1 MRVKAILKWMLLLVV
16 LGSVACERTEKS
28 EVSQEV
34 SGEES
39 RSVDVEKPQ
48 RIVALGG
55 PITEIVYALGAGDE
69 VVGAD
74 ITSTYPESVTALPRV
89 GMFRSLAAEGVL
101 SLTPT
106 MVLGIEGVG
115 PDTSVEQI
123 RAAGID
129 VEIFDEPKNF
139 EQATQR
145 IQKVAKVIGRTREA
159 ESVIETM
166 RSEYDQATEIAQKSS
181 VRPRV
186 LFLYARGANTL
197 LVGGK
202 NTSAETMITLAGGVN
217 AVDFEGFKPL
227 SPEGLIAAKPDVL
240 LMAEKGVESL
250 GIDELWKLNGLD
262 QTPAGR
268 ERRLI
273 SIDDAKLLG
282 LGPRFG
288 SALIEVA
295 TQLHESKKSGDV
307 VGER

>member
-1 MRVKAILKWMLLLVV
+1 MRVKLIFKWTFLLIV
-16 LGSVACERTEKS
+16 LASVACDRPAADESNPGASVSEKAS
-28 EVSQEV
+28 A
-34 SGEES
+34 
-39 RSVDVEKPQ
+39 DVEKPQ

-55 PITEIVYALGAGDE
+55 PITEIVYALGAGQE
-69 VVGAD
+69 VVGVD
-74 ITSTYPESVTALPRV
+74 LTSTFPETANALPRL
-89 GMFRSLAAEGVL
+89 GMFRSIAAEGVL

-129 VEIFDEPKNF
+129 FEIFDEPKDF
-139 EQATQR
+139 DQAKQR
-145 IQKVAKVIGRTREA
+145 IEKVAQAIGRTKEA
-159 ESVIETM
+159 EAVIATM
-166 RSEYDQATEIAQKSS
+166 RAEYDQAIEIAKNSS
-181 VRPRV
+181 VQPRV

-250 GIDELWKLNGLD
+250 GIDELWKLNGLE

-295 TQLHESKKSGDV
+295 TQLHEPKAADKV

>member
-1 MRVKAILKWMLLLVV
+1 MQVKAILKWMILLVV
-16 LGSVACERTEKS
+16 LGSVACERTAEDASKNS
-28 EVSQEV
+28 ENVSEHV
-34 SGEES
+34 SAD
-39 RSVDVEKPQ
+39 VDKPQ

-69 VVGAD
+69 VVGVD
-74 ITSTYPESVTALPRV
+74 ITSTYPETVTALPRV
-89 GMFRSLAAEGVL
+89 GMFRSIAAEGVL

-129 VEIFDEPKNF
+129 VEIFDEPQNF

-145 IQKVAKVIGRTREA
+145 IQKVAKVIGRIKEA
-159 ESVIETM
+159 EAVIETM
-166 RSEYDQATEIAQKSS
+166 RFEYDQATEVAKKSS
-181 VRPRV
+181 VQPRV

-227 SPEGLIAAKPDVL
+227 SPEGLIAASPDFL

-250 GIDELWKLNGLD
+250 GVDELWKLNGLD

-295 TQLHESKKSGDV
+295 TQLHEPKKSGDV